1 MIAHYSSFLEFLA
14 ALYSTIFLDNIITQ
28 RVWTPQYIDGLRK
41 AIDGVDFAGND
52 SFGSTIIE
60 MNTAKGN
67 ELQLR
72 STKKSI
78 FMILI
83 ISFLLIFC
91 GYEQDFEN
99 KISLLHNALLY
110 SLTIGIG
117 LTLLIFNKIIFSKWK
132 WTIFASLI
140 NVFLF
145 VCFYYWRFF
154 FCNSKI
160 ELFMNKY
167 IGLYVSIILIL
178 PLLWQILI
186 CWLYRGAFVGY
197 IKAKIIEKKNIYD
210 DTIKKIQEGDIDNIP
225 EDYKNIVLRT
235 ATSHKEEPIQKALD
249 SSIDQYAEK
258 LIQVITDLCKNLS
271 PYTILNSW
279 IVFQIK
285 NIFTKSDKTIV
296 VRDSEQTDSTISIDS
311 VLDNKNR

>member
-145 VCFYYWRFF
+145 VCFYYWRLFF
-154 FCNSKI
+154 
-160 ELFMNKY
+160 L
-167 IGLYVSIILIL
+167 
-178 PLLWQILI
+178 
-186 CWLYRGAFVGY
+186 
-197 IKAKIIEKKNIYD
+197 
-210 DTIKKIQEGDIDNIP
+210 
-225 EDYKNIVLRT
+225 
-235 ATSHKEEPIQKALD
+235 
-249 SSIDQYAEK
+249 
-258 LIQVITDLCKNLS
+258 
-271 PYTILNSW
+271 
-279 IVFQIK
+279 
-285 NIFTKSDKTIV
+285 
-296 VRDSEQTDSTISIDS
+296 
-311 VLDNKNR
+311 